1 MANYILVMDQ
11 GTTGSRGVVYDEKGK
26 TVAIDYEEYEQ
37 FFPNSGW
44 WEQSGKTVWEVTLR
58 TSRNAIKK
66 AGLTGKDIAAIGIA
80 NQRETTTIWDKATG
94 EPIYNTIVWG
104 CRRTADI
111 CAKLIEEGYNDTVN
125 KKTGLVIDPTYSGS
139 KIRWIL
145 DEVEGAQERA
155 EKGELLFG
163 TVETW
168 LIWKLTKGAVHVTD
182 YSNASRTMMFN
193 INTLEWDDEILE
205 ELDIPKCMLPQV
217 KESSEIY
224 GETDPSFFGG
234 RIPVAGAAGDQQ
246 AALFGQA
253 CFEKGETKNTYGT
266 GGFLLMNAGDKPVF
280 SNNGLVTTIGWGLN
294 GKITYVLEGSVFVA
308 GAAIQWLRD
317 ELHLVDSASDTEY
330 FAGKVPDANG
340 CYVVPAF
347 TGLGAPYWDQ
357 YARGTIVGLTRG
369 VNKYHIVRATLES
382 LAYQVN
388 DVLEVM
394 KEDAGSDLAVLRV
407 DGGASA
413 NNLLLQIQAN
423 ISNVA
428 VERPECIETTAL
440 GAAYLAGLAV
450 GFWKSKEAV
459 LESRDVERIFRTE
472 IDDEKRNAMVKGW
485 RAAVG
490 CSRDWIKKIQ

>member
-1 MANYILVMDQ
+1 M
-11 GTTGSRGVVYDEKGK
+11 
-26 TVAIDYEEYEQ
+26 
-37 FFPNSGW
+37 
-44 WEQSGKTVWEVTLR
+44 
-58 TSRNAIKK
+58 
-66 AGLTGKDIAAIGIA
+66 
-80 NQRETTTIWDKATG
+80 
-94 EPIYNTIVWG
+94 EP
-104 CRRTADI
+104 A
-111 CAKLIEEGYNDTVN
+111 
-125 KKTGLVIDPTYSGS
+125 
-139 KIRWIL
+139 
-145 DEVEGAQERA
+145 
-155 EKGELLFG
+155 
-163 TVETW
+163 
-168 LIWKLTKGAVHVTD
+168 
-182 YSNASRTMMFN
+182 
-193 INTLEWDDEILE
+193 
-205 ELDIPKCMLPQV
+205 
-217 KESSEIY
+217 
-224 GETDPSFFGG
+224 
-234 RIPVAGAAGDQQ
+234 
-246 AALFGQA
+246 
-253 CFEKGETKNTYGT
+253 
-266 GGFLLMNAGDKPVF
+266 GFLLMNAGDKPVF
-280 SNNGLVTTIGWGLN
+280 SKNGLVTTIGWGLN

-369 VNKYHIVRATLES
+369 VNKYHVIRATLES

-413 NNLLLQIQAN
+413 NNLLLQIQAD

-450 GFWKSKEAV
+450 GFWESKEAV
-459 LESRDVERIFRTE
+459 LESRNVERIFRTQ
-472 IDDEKRNAMVKGW
+472 IDDAKRNAMVKGW

-490 CSRDWIKKIQ
+490 CSRDWVKKIQ

>member
-44 WEQSGKTVWEVTLR
+44 WEQNGKTVWEVTLR

-163 TVETW
+163 TIDCW
-168 LIWKLTKGAVHVTD
+168 LLYNLTKGKVHATD
-182 YSNASRTMMFN
+182 YSNAARSMVMN
-193 INTLEWDDEILE
+193 AHELKWDDEL
-205 ELDIPKCMLPQV
+205 LSMLNIPKCMLP
-217 KESSEIY
+217 EIKPSVGIFGY
-224 GETDPSFFGG
+224 TDPEWFGAE
-234 RIPVAGAAGDQQ
+234 IPITGIAGDQS

-253 CFEKGETKNTYGT
+253 CFEEGAAKNTYGT
-266 GGFLLMNAGDKPVF
+266 SAVPLMYTGDVAPETEKGLLTVAWGKDGKVKYSMGASILIAGQV
-280 SNNGLVTTIGWGLN
+280 
-294 GKITYVLEGSVFVA
+294 
-308 GAAIQWLRD
+308 IQWLRD
-317 ELHLVDSASDTEY
+317 KINLVDHAAKTSVMAESI
-330 FAGKVPDANG
+330 PDNG
-340 CYVVPAF
+340 GVFFVPAF
-347 TGLGAPYWDQ
+347 TGLGAPHWDQ
-357 YARGTIVGLTRG
+357 YARGTIVGITRG
-369 VNKYHIVRATLES
+369 VNKYHIIRATLES

-388 DVLEVM
+388 DVLEAM
-394 KEDAGSDLAVLRV
+394 KADSGIELAALKV

-413 NNLLLQIQAN
+413 NDFLMQTQSDIINAPVN
-423 ISNVA
+423 
-428 VERPECIETTAL
+428 RPQCVETTAM

-450 GFWKSKEAV
+450 GYWASKE
-459 LESRDVERIFRTE
+459 DVIKNWAIDKTFEPKIADEER
-472 IDDEKRNAMVKGW
+472 EKRIKGW
-485 RAAVG
+485 NKAVKYAYG
-490 CSRDWIKKIQ
+490 WAKED

>member
-44 WEQSGKTVWEVTLR
+44 WKQSGKTVWEVTLR

-163 TVETW
+163 TIDCW
-168 LIWKLTKGAVHVTD
+168 LLYNLTKGKVHATD
-182 YSNASRTMMFN
+182 YSNAARSMVMN
-193 INTLEWDDEILE
+193 AHELKWDDEL
-205 ELDIPKCMLPQV
+205 LSMLNIPKCMLPQARP
-217 KESSEIY
+217 SSEVY
-224 GETDPSFFGG
+224 GMTDSTYFNGE
-234 RIPVAGAAGDQQ
+234 IPIAGAAGDQQ
-246 AALFGQA
+246 AALFGQT
-253 CFEKGETKNTYGT
+253 CFTPGEAKNTYGT
-266 GGFLLMNAGDKPVF
+266 GAFLLMNTGEKPVF
-280 SNNGLVTTIGWGLN
+280 SENGLITTIAWGLD
-294 GKITYVLEGSVFVA
+294 GKVNYALEGSIFVA

-317 ELHLVDSASDTEY
+317 EMRLVDSSPDSEYMASKVKDT
-330 FAGKVPDANG
+330 NG

-357 YARGTIVGLTRG
+357 YARGTIVGITRG
-369 VNKYHIVRATLES
+369 VNKCHIIRATLES
-382 LAYQVN
+382 LAYQTN
-388 DVLEVM
+388 DVLKAMEADS
-394 KEDAGSDLAVLRV
+394 KIKLSTLKV

-413 NNLLLQIQAN
+413 NNFLMQFQSDILN
-423 ISNVA
+423 TKVR
-428 VERPECIETTAL
+428 RPRCVETTAM

-450 GFWKSKEAV
+450 GYWKDKE
-459 LESRDVERIFRTE
+459 DVIKNWNVDREFEPEMEETE
-472 IDDEKRNAMVKGW
+472 RNAKIEGWKKAVKCSFGW
-485 RAAVG
+485 AKE
-490 CSRDWIKKIQ
+490 S

>member
-163 TVETW
+163 TIDCW
-168 LIWKLTKGAVHVTD
+168 LLYNLTKGKVHATD
-182 YSNASRTMMFN
+182 YSNAARSMVMN
-193 INTLEWDDEILE
+193 AHELKWDDEL
-205 ELDIPKCMLPQV
+205 LSMLNIPKCMLP
-217 KESSEIY
+217 EIKPSVGIFGY
-224 GETDPSFFGG
+224 TDPEWFGAE
-234 RIPVAGAAGDQQ
+234 IPITGIAGDQS

-253 CFEKGETKNTYGT
+253 CFEEGAAKNTYGT
-266 GGFLLMNAGDKPVF
+266 SAVPLMYTGDVAPETEKGLLTVAWGKDGKVKYSMGASILIAGQV
-280 SNNGLVTTIGWGLN
+280 
-294 GKITYVLEGSVFVA
+294 
-308 GAAIQWLRD
+308 IQWLRD
-317 ELHLVDSASDTEY
+317 KINLVDHAAKTSVMAESI
-330 FAGKVPDANG
+330 PDNG
-340 CYVVPAF
+340 GVFFVPAF
-347 TGLGAPYWDQ
+347 TGLGAPHWNTG
-357 YARGTIVGLTRG
+357 ARGMIIGITAATSKEQITR
-369 VNKYHIVRATLES
+369 AALES
-382 LAYQVN
+382 MAYQTR
-388 DVLEVM
+388 DLLEEM
-394 KEDAGSDLAVLRV
+394 ERNSGIKLKELKV
-407 DGGASA
+407 DGGASK
-413 NNLLLQIQAN
+413 NDFLMQFQAD
-423 ISNVA
+423 IIDAPVH
-428 VERPECIETTAL
+428 RPQCVETTAM

-450 GFWKSKEAV
+450 GYWNSKE
-459 LESRDVERIFRTE
+459 DVIANWA
-472 IDDEKRNAMVKGW
+472 IDKVFDPQMDDDNRKKLLKGW
-485 RAAVG
+485 KKAVK
-490 CSRDWIKKIQ
+490 CSYGWAKED

>member
-163 TVETW
+163 TIDCW
-168 LIWKLTKGAVHVTD
+168 LLYNLTKGKVHATD
-182 YSNASRTMMFN
+182 YSNAARSMVMN
-193 INTLEWDDEILE
+193 AHELKWDDEL
-205 ELDIPKCMLPQV
+205 LSMLNIPKCMLPEP
-217 KESSEIY
+217 KPSSCVY
-224 GETDPSFFGG
+224 GEANPVFFGG
-234 RIPVAGAAGDQQ
+234 PIPIAGAAGDQQ
-246 AALFGQA
+246 AALFGQT
-253 CFEKGETKNTYGT
+253 CFTAGEAKNTYGT
-266 GGFLLMNAGDKPVF
+266 GCFLLMNTGEKPVF
-280 SNNGLVTTIGWGLN
+280 SKNGLVTTIAWGLD
-294 GKITYVLEGSVFVA
+294 GKVNYALEGSIFVA
-308 GAAIQWLRD
+308 GASIQWLRD
-317 ELHLVDSASDTEY
+317 EMRFIDSSPDSEYMARKVKDT
-330 FAGKVPDANG
+330 NG

-357 YARGTIVGLTRG
+357 YARGTIVGITRG
-369 VNKYHIVRATLES
+369 VNKYHIIRATLES

-388 DVLEVM
+388 DVLAAM
-394 KEDAGSDLAVLRV
+394 KADSGIDLAALKV

-413 NNLLLQIQAN
+413 NNLLMQMQAD
-423 ISNVA
+423 ISNAPVN
-428 VERPECIETTAL
+428 RPMCVETTAM

-450 GFWKSKEAV
+450 GYWASKEDVLQNWAIDRTFTPEITDEERNKKVRMWKKAV
-459 LESRDVERIFRTE
+459 TYSFNWAKED
-472 IDDEKRNAMVKGW
+472 
-485 RAAVG
+485 
-490 CSRDWIKKIQ
+490 

>member
-1 MANYILVMDQ
+1 M
-11 GTTGSRGVVYDEKGK
+11 
-26 TVAIDYEEYEQ
+26 
-37 FFPNSGW
+37 
-44 WEQSGKTVWEVTLR
+44 WEVTLR

-94 EPIYNTIVWG
+94 EPIYYTIVWG

-111 CAKLIEEGYNDTVN
+111 CAILIDLGYNDTVN

-163 TVETW
+163 TIDCW
-168 LIWKLTKGAVHVTD
+168 LLYNLTKGKVHATD
-182 YSNASRTMMFN
+182 YSNAARSMVMN
-193 INTLEWDDEILE
+193 AHELKWDDAL
-205 ELDIPKCMLPQV
+205 LSMLNIPKCMLP
-217 KESSEIY
+217 EIKPSVGIFGY
-224 GETDPSFFGG
+224 TDPEWFGAE
-234 RIPVAGAAGDQQ
+234 IPITGIAGDQS

-253 CFEKGETKNTYGT
+253 CFEEGAAKNTYGT
-266 GGFLLMNAGDKPVF
+266 GCFLLMNTGEKPVF
-280 SNNGLVTTIGWGLN
+280 SKNGLVTTIAWGLD
-294 GKITYVLEGSVFVA
+294 GKVNYALEGSIFVA

-317 ELHLVDSASDTEY
+317 ELKIIDSSAESEYMTQKGKDTNGSD
-330 FAGKVPDANG
+330 
-340 CYVVPAF
+340 VVPAF

-369 VNKYHIVRATLES
+369 VNKYHIVRASLDS
-382 LAYQVN
+382 LAYQVI

-394 KEDAGSDLAVLRV
+394 KEDAGSELAVLRV
-407 DGGASA
+407 DGGANA
-413 NNLLLQIQAN
+413 NNLLQQIQDN

-450 GFWKSKEAV
+450 GFWESKEAV